1 MKKAKVLVLILTIIL
16 LLSGVAYA
24 RWTEQINILVLTKTA
39 ETELTYVDYTHR
51 TESGTVSVSK
61 GEKAQA
67 TVSFQNIE
75 PGTGNSVTL
84 NFKNTGTIPID
95 IDDIKVLYVSGY
107 SNEHKHDITLT
118 VTGYYG
124 TNRFLQESERIFHWR
139 TNSSSSSRD
148 ELVELPVNGTIKI
161 ICDVDFDE
169 EKDKDKDK
177 DNYGQS
183 KKEDTQP
190 EPEPKQI
197 MEHVSFVIEVSYA
210 RFNEH

>member
-1 MKKAKVLVLILTIIL
+1 MKKAKVLVLVLTIIL

-39 ETELTYVDYTHR
+39 ETELSYIDYTHR
-51 TESGTVSVSK
+51 TESGSVSVSK
-61 GEKAQA
+61 GEKTQA

-95 IDDIKVLYVSGY
+95 IDDIKVLYVGGY
-107 SNEHKHDITLT
+107 SNDNKHDITLT

-139 TNSSSSSRD
+139 SNSSSSSRD
-148 ELVELPVNGTIKI
+148 ELVELPVNGTIKV

-169 EKDKDKDK
+169 AKNK
-177 DNYGQS
+177 DNFGQS

-190 EPEPKQI
+190 ETESKKI
-197 MEHVSFVIEVSYA
+197 MENVSFVIEVSYS